1 MADIPDQPVV
11 RRVEDMVQGN
21 GELDHA
27 KPSAEMATGDRDR
40 VDQLLPE
47 LARQLLQLAV
57 LKRAQIRRSINAV
70 KQGRGLFC
78 AHFTLAAL

>member
-1 MADIPDQPVV
+1 
-11 RRVEDMVQGN
+11 MVQGN

-27 KPSAEMATGDRDR
+27 KPGPEMATGDRDR

-57 LKRAQIRRSINAV
+57 LKRAQIRRRVDAI
-70 KQGRGLFC
+70 KQGRGRFG